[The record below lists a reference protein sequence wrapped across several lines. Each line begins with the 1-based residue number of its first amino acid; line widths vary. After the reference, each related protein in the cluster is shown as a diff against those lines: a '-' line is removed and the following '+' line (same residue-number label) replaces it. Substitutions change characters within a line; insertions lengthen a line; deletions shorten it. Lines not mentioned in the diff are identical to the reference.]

1 MKNHP
6 TLIAK
11 PITGLETELMSNAHW
26 MKDVPMKLSAQTF
39 LDIIQQEAIPYINE
53 LEKTY

>member
-1 MKNHP
+1 MYFLKLNFDIRIFNDQNDEQENKKAA
-6 TLIAK
+6 TL
-11 PITGLETELMSNAHW
+11 SQ
-26 MKDVPMKLSAQTF
+26 LSAQTF